1 MIPLAIPDL
10 SGNESRYLQECI
22 DSTYVSTVGAFVGRF
37 EEMVASAAGTR
48 GAVATSAGTTALH
61 VALVA
66 LGVRRDDLVVVPS
79 FTFVATANAVSHA
92 GATPWLLDVDADSW
106 TLDPR
111 KLSDALTRH
120 TRRDADGS
128 LRHVASGRRV
138 SAVVAVHTF
147 GHPADADSLRAVAD
161 SFGLPVLSDA
171 AASLGAT
178 YRGRAVGVDA
188 GRATVFSFNGNKTVT
203 AGGGGAVAS
212 DDEDLVAH
220 VRHLSSTARVGADYD
235 HDEVGFNY
243 RMTNLQAAVGC
254 AQMERLDSL
263 VAAKRRIRRAYDVA
277 FADLPDVEPFPS
289 VSWAESACW
298 FSGFVAPRGSTDAIR
313 AALREEGIDARPT
326 WKPMHLQTP
335 YADAPREDLEV
346 SDSIWSRIVTLPCST
361 GLSDDDLAAVIAAVP
376 RAVRAAQQ

>member
-22 DSTYVSTVGAFVGRF
+22 ESTYVSTVGPFVGRF
-37 EEMVASAAGTR
+37 EEMIAAAAGTG

-92 GATPWLLDVDADSW
+92 GATPWLLDVDAESW
-106 TLDPR
+106 TLDPH
-111 KLSDALTRH
+111 KLGDALARR
-120 TRRDADGS
+120 TRRLADGS
-128 LRHVASGRRV
+128 VEHLETRRRV
-138 SAVVAVHTF
+138 SAIVAVHTF
-147 GHPADADSLRAVAD
+147 GHPADADALTVVAD
-161 SFGLPVLSDA
+161 SHGLPILADA

-188 GRATVFSFNGNKTVT
+188 GCAAVFSFNGNKTVT

-212 DDEDLVAH
+212 DDSGLVERI
-220 VRHLSSTARVGADYD
+220 RHLSSTARVGADYD
-235 HDEVGFNY
+235 HDAVGFNY

-263 VAAKRRIRRAYDVA
+263 VASKRRIRLTYDTA
-277 FADLPDVEPFPS
+277 FAGLPGVEPFPS
-289 VSWAESACW
+289 ATWAESACW
-298 FSGFVAPRGSTDAIR
+298 FSGFVSRQGAVETIR
-313 AALREEGIDARPT
+313 AALREAGVDARPT
-326 WKPMHLQTP
+326 WKPMHLQAP
-335 YADAPREDLEV
+335 YSDAPRENLDV
-346 SDSIWSRIVTLPCST
+346 SDSVWSRVVTLPCST
-361 GLSDDDLAAVIAAVP
+361 GLTDDDLATVIAAVP
-376 RAVRAAQQ
+376 DALRAAQQ